1 MPLAYI
7 RGVSPEAGQVLF
19 AAAVGI
25 LFALAVYRLA
35 RRQKLSF
42 RYTIGWLALCGIGIF
57 AGLLVPVFDPIARW
71 LNVSPAAL
79 IAIGAVLLLTT
90 ICIQLS
96 ISISGLQSQVRRL
109 TEEAAE
115 IRLQVSEE
123 GRHAG
128 QE

>member
-1 MPLAYI
+1 M
-7 RGVSPEAGQVLF
+7 SPEAGQVLF
-19 AAAVGI
+19 AAAVGT
-25 LFALAVYRLA
+25 LLALAVYRLA

-57 AGLLVPVFDPIARW
+57 AGLLVPVFGPIAKW
-71 LNVSPAAL
+71 LNISPAAL

-115 IRLQVSEE
+115 LRLQVEE
-123 GRHAG
+123 GRRHV
-128 QE
+128 ELE

>member
-1 MPLAYI
+1 MSA
-7 RGVSPEAGQVLF
+7 EAGQVIF
-19 AAAVGI
+19 AAVAGCI
-25 LFALAVYRLA
+25 FATVVYRLA

-42 RYTIGWLALCGIGIF
+42 RYTVGWLALCGVGIF
-57 AGLLVPVFDPIARW
+57 AGLLVPVMNPLARW
-71 LNVSPAAL
+71 LSISPAAL

-115 IRLQVSEE
+115 LRLAAEQAKLDA
-123 GRHAG
+123 R
-128 QE
+128 